1 MQEGVAGLSMS
12 ECACLT
18 MDCFLSM
25 TWNNPL
31 SPPLGVVNPGYAAS
45 SLRFDPLI
53 CRVSRN
59 RQIVCL

>member
-1 MQEGVAGLSMS
+1 MPENGLFFIYDVEQS
-12 ECACLT
+12 T
-18 MDCFLSM
+18 LS
-25 TWNNPL
+25 
-31 SPPLGVVNPGYAAS
+31 PLGVVNPGYAAS